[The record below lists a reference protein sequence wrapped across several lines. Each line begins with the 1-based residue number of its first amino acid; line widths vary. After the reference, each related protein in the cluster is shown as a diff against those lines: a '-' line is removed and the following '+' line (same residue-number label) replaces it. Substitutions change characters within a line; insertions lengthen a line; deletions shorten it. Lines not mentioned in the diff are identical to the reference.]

1 MEDNYTYDQAALSRS
16 EADLN
21 ADVQDPEP
29 KYDQPPLSRIE
40 YLLQQIAGGISSGI
54 HLRGV
59 VSSDEG
65 LPETAE
71 NGDMYFV
78 GPDADGAYR
87 EVVWLSSKED
97 WEELGYNAID
107 VDTFVKKN
115 GDIMNGPLYN
125 NGLYSSQDLTGFV
138 LLGNGAA
145 FREAVNTY
153 LESDRG
159 DAATATFEESIRR
172 AILVSANYGVGPYN
186 NAINGVGFQMHWHGQ
201 GPSWNIL
208 SDNYHKLSD
217 NEYTVILDD
226 AISIRKRRVIY
237 TDETGY
243 VPFILKGKVADGS
256 ELPSNPKNG
265 WTYVST
271 SSELPSGEHGML
283 TYSSKLGTWVFTLQ
297 WGSYTN
303 YKEIRMQMAHAAVFS
318 LDDTA
323 NTYIELEEANLLRDD
338 TYVPKGYV
346 DYKVETADYLPSDAN
361 LIVATSG
368 GSKKIVMDTLFQ
380 PTDGNDLVTK
390 SYVDTKVS
398 SEFESNLLTY
408 IDAHT
413 ITQTAYDA
421 LADKTG
427 FWFIKE
433 ATT

>member
-29 KYDQPPLSRIE
+29 RYDQPPLSRIE

-107 VDTFVKKN
+107 VD
-115 GDIMNGPLYN
+115 
-125 NGLYSSQDLTGFV
+125 
-138 LLGNGAA
+138 A
-145 FREAVNTY
+145 F
-153 LESDRG
+153 
-159 DAATATFEESIRR
+159 
-172 AILVSANYGVGPYN
+172 
-186 NAINGVGFQMHWHGQ
+186 
-201 GPSWNIL
+201 
-208 SDNYHKLSD
+208 
-217 NEYTVILDD
+217 
-226 AISIRKRRVIY
+226 
-237 TDETGY
+237 
-243 VPFILKGKVADGS
+243 
-256 ELPSNPKNG
+256 
-265 WTYVST
+265 
-271 SSELPSGEHGML
+271 
-283 TYSSKLGTWVFTLQ
+283 
-297 WGSYTN
+297 
-303 YKEIRMQMAHAAVFS
+303 
-318 LDDTA
+318 
-323 NTYIELEEANLLRDD
+323 
-338 TYVPKGYV
+338 
-346 DYKVETADYLPSDAN
+346 LPSDAN
-361 LIVATSG
+361 LKVVTTS
-368 GSKKIVMDTLFQ
+368 STKKIAMDTLFQ

-408 IDAHT
+408 VDAHT
-413 ITQTAYDA
+413 ITQAAYDA
-421 LADKTG
+421 LTDKTG